1 MDRPIYLTT
10 KRLLYNVARIDFR
23 NGRIEKSELNKVKR
37 AWEKEYNDLELQEE
51 IKKKFN
57 KGNDKQI

>member
-23 NGRIEKSELNKVKR
+23 NGRIEQSELNRVKKE
-37 AWEKEYNDLELQEE
+37 WEREYNDLELQEV
-51 IKKKFN
+51 IKKKFD
-57 KGNDKQI
+57 KGNDKQN